1 MPPATAAVAASTAD
15 EVTDAPDRSEP
26 MMNTSAGAH
35 RGWMCSPVTSGE
47 PISSASPAARKPY
60 SGSLTPT
67 CACLARDVR
76 PSFQP
81 ASGPASP
88 RSRRCTSYAAARS
101 KPSSSAD
108 SEPIAVRSALAFA
121 SRAATSGASIAITS
135 HPLLDDAD
143 SDGTEAVEVGAE
155 HVSGRHRHRGVQ
167 RPGHDQVPGLQL
179 GAHLAEG
186 VGQP

>member
-1 MPPATAAVAASTAD
+1 
-15 EVTDAPDRSEP
+15 
-26 MMNTSAGAH
+26 MMNTISGSH

-47 PISSASPAARKPY
+47 PISSASLAARKPY

-67 CACLARDVR
+67 CACLAREVR

-121 SRAATSGASIAITS
+121 SRAATSGASKAITS

-155 HVSGRHRHRGVQ
+155 HVSGGHGHPAVN
-167 RPGHDQVPGLQL
+167 RPGHDQVPGLHL
-179 GAHLAEG
+179 GAHPPTGLGHPGHNPARAAAAD
-186 VGQP
+186 PARPA